1 MVLSF
6 QTADVERDLAALRK
20 LQQRTCSQLGDES
33 TDQRARIQL
42 CGPEPAKERGL
53 RASGFVA
60 SIAKA
65 WAAQVVRRANSSAGK
80 RLGEQ
85 GAVPQRARKRL
96 AGSNRQVLT
105 EDPTG
110 EPSEKV
116 VDGESCHL
124 RPYKAVCLSLNSGIS
139 RPGAIEDQKMS
150 VCAVQ
155 MPFRINEV
163 SKSQAPVKYVLWS
176 MSVRQGFVTL

>member
-1 MVLSF
+1 MGPILKQHHHELDLEGRVLGAFLVLSF

-33 TDQRARIQL
+33 TDHRARIQL

-80 RLGEQ
+80 RLGAQ
-85 GAVPQRARKRL
+85 GTVPQRARKRL

-116 VDGESCHL
+116 ADGESVICDPTRL
-124 RPYKAVCLSLNSGIS
+124 
-139 RPGAIEDQKMS
+139 
-150 VCAVQ
+150 CA
-155 MPFRINEV
+155 F
-163 SKSQAPVKYVLWS
+163 L
-176 MSVRQGFVTL
+176 

>member
-1 MVLSF
+1 MKALTKELEFSS
-6 QTADVERDLAALRK
+6 AAPNQPKREG
-20 LQQRTCSQLGDES
+20 C
-33 TDQRARIQL
+33 
-42 CGPEPAKERGL
+42 
-53 RASGFVA
+53 A

-116 VDGESCHL
+116 VDGESVICDPTRL
-124 RPYKAVCLSLNSGIS
+124 
-139 RPGAIEDQKMS
+139 
-150 VCAVQ
+150 CA
-155 MPFRINEV
+155 F
-163 SKSQAPVKYVLWS
+163 L
-176 MSVRQGFVTL
+176 